1 MVGIFDL
8 NDQIVKAVENLSESV
23 VSIDSVRLARDFRFG
38 VVPLEG
44 QASGVIID
52 PKGYIAT
59 NNHVIDGA
67 AKVQVTL
74 KDGRTFVGEVVGT
87 DPATDVALVRVEG
100 ANLPAANLGDSEKLK
115 AGQIVLAIGN
125 ALGLPGGP
133 TVSMGVISALGRP
146 LPGTDFV
153 LEGFIQT
160 DAAINPGNSGGPLAD
175 LSGDVIGINT
185 AMIPFAQGVGF
196 AIPTHAVNRV
206 VEQILRHGRVVRPFL
221 GISGVDVDTAIVR
234 RFNLAVDSGVLLAEV
249 GRDTPAYEGGLRSG
263 DIVVRV
269 GGQEIKQMRDLL
281 LSLSGVSVGDVLRIS
296 FIRSGREYETSV
308 RLVESPYG
316 IVRRNGGE

>member
-1 MVGIFDL
+1 MELSDL
-8 NDQIVKAVENLSESV
+8 NDQIVKAVEKLSGSV
-23 VSIDSVRLARDFRFG
+23 VSIDSVRLARDYRFG

-52 PKGYIAT
+52 STGYIVT

-87 DPATDVALVRVEG
+87 DPATDVALVRVDG
-100 ANLPAANLGDSEKLK
+100 VNLPVANLGDSESLK

-133 TVSMGVISALGRP
+133 TVSMGVIGALGRP

-175 LSGDVIGINT
+175 LSGNVIGINT

-196 AIPTHAVNRV
+196 AIPTHTVNRV
-206 VEQILRHGRVVRPFL
+206 VEQIIRHGRVVRPFL
-221 GISGVDVDTAIVR
+221 GISGVDMNPAIAR
-234 RFNLAVDSGVLLAEV
+234 RFNLPVDSGVLLADV

-263 DIVVRV
+263 DIIFRV
-269 GGQEIKQMRDLL
+269 GDQEVKQMRDLV
-281 LSLSGVSVGDVLRIS
+281 LSLSGVSVGNVLRIR
-296 FIRSGREYETSV
+296 FVRGGREYDTSV
-308 RLVESPYG
+308 RLVESPNQ
-316 IVRRNGGE
+316 VAQRGGE

>member
-1 MVGIFDL
+1 MELSDL
-8 NDQIVKAVENLSESV
+8 NDQIIKAVEKLSGSV
-23 VSIDSVRLARDFRFG
+23 VSIDSVRLARDYRFG

-52 PKGYIAT
+52 STGYIVT

-87 DPATDVALVRVEG
+87 DPATDVALVRVDG
-100 ANLPAANLGDSEKLK
+100 VNLPAASLGDSESLK

-133 TVSMGVISALGRP
+133 TVSMGVIGALGRP

-175 LSGDVIGINT
+175 LGGNVIGINT

-196 AIPTHAVNRV
+196 AIPTHTVNRV

-221 GISGVDVDTAIVR
+221 GISGVDMNPSIAR
-234 RFNLAVDSGVLLAEV
+234 RFNLPVESGVLLAEV
-249 GRDTPAYEGGLRSG
+249 GRDTPAYEGGMRSG
-263 DIVVRV
+263 DIIFRV
-269 GGQEIKQMRDLL
+269 GDQEIKQMRDLL
-281 LSLSGVSVGDVLRIS
+281 LSLSGVSVGNVLQIH
-296 FIRSGREYETSV
+296 FVRSGREYETSV
-308 RLVESPYG
+308 RLVESPNQV
-316 IVRRNGGE
+316 VRRSGGE

>member
-1 MVGIFDL
+1 MDLLDL
-8 NDQIVKAVENLSESV
+8 NDQIIKSVERLSESV
-23 VSIDSVRLARDFRFG
+23 VSIDSVRLARDYRFG

-52 PKGYIAT
+52 STGNIVT

-87 DPATDVALVRVEG
+87 DPATDVALVKVDG
-100 ANLPAANLGDSEKLK
+100 INLPVAQLGDSEKLK

-125 ALGLPGGP
+125 ALGLPGAP
-133 TVSMGVISALGRP
+133 TVSMGVVSALGRP

-175 LSGDVIGINT
+175 LQGNVIGIST
-185 AMIPFAQGVGF
+185 AVIPFAQGVGF

-221 GISGVDVDTAIVR
+221 GISGVDVTPAVAR
-234 RFNLAVDSGVLLAEV
+234 RFSLPVESGVLLAEV

-263 DIVVRV
+263 DILIRV
-269 GGQEIKQMRDLL
+269 GNEEVKQMRDLL
-281 LSLSGVSVGDVLRIS
+281 RSLSGVSVGDVLKIS
-296 FIRSGREYETSV
+296 FMRGGREYETSV
-308 RLVESPYG
+308 RLVESPYRE
-316 IVRRNGGE
+316 VPQRGE

>member
-1 MVGIFDL
+1 MELSDL
-8 NDQIVKAVENLSESV
+8 NDQIVKAVEKLSGSV
-23 VSIDSVRLARDFRFG
+23 VSIDSVRLARDYRFG

-52 PKGYIAT
+52 STGYIVT

-74 KDGRTFVGEVVGT
+74 KDGRTFLGEVVGT
-87 DPATDVALVRVEG
+87 DPATDVALVRVDG
-100 ANLPAANLGDSEKLK
+100 VNLPAANLGDSESLK

-133 TVSMGVISALGRP
+133 TVSMGVIGALGRP

-175 LSGDVIGINT
+175 LSGNVIGINT

-196 AIPTHAVNRV
+196 AIPTHTVNRV

-221 GISGVDVDTAIVR
+221 GISGADMNPAMAR
-234 RFNLAVDSGVLLAEV
+234 RFNLPVDSGVLLAEV
-249 GRDTPAYEGGLRSG
+249 GRDTPAYEAGLRSG
-263 DIVVRV
+263 DIIVRV
-269 GGQEIKQMRDLL
+269 GEQEIKQMRDLL
-281 LSLSGVSVGDVLRIS
+281 LSLSGVSVGDVLRLH
-296 FIRSGREYETSV
+296 FIRGGREYDTSV

-316 IVRRNGGE
+316 VIRRSGGE

>member
-1 MVGIFDL
+1 LELSDL
-8 NDQIVKAVENLSESV
+8 NDQIIKAVEKLSGSV
-23 VSIDSVRLARDFRFG
+23 VSIDSVRLARDYRFG

-52 PKGYIAT
+52 STGYIVT

-87 DPATDVALVRVEG
+87 DPATDVALVRVDG
-100 ANLPAANLGDSEKLK
+100 VNLPAANLGDSESLK

-133 TVSMGVISALGRP
+133 SVSMGVIGALGRP

-175 LSGDVIGINT
+175 LSGNVIGINT

-196 AIPTHAVNRV
+196 AIPTHTVNRV
-206 VEQILRHGRVVRPFL
+206 VEQILRHGRGVRPFL
-221 GISGVDVDTAIVR
+221 GISGVDMNPAMAR
-234 RFNLAVDSGVLLAEV
+234 RFNLPVDSGVLLAEV

-263 DIVVRV
+263 DIIVRV
-269 GGQEIKQMRDLL
+269 GDQEIKQMRDLL
-281 LSLSGVSVGDVLRIS
+281 LSLSGVSVGNVLRIR
-296 FIRSGREYETSV
+296 FVRGGRENETSV
-308 RLVESPYG
+308 RLVESPHLAIRG
-316 IVRRNGGE
+316 VGE

>member
-1 MVGIFDL
+1 MELSDL
-8 NDQIVKAVENLSESV
+8 NDQIVKAVEKLSGSV
-23 VSIDSVRLARDFRFG
+23 VSIDSVRLARDYRFG

-52 PKGYIAT
+52 STGYIVT

-67 AKVQVTL
+67 ATVQVTL
-74 KDGRTFVGEVVGT
+74 KDGRTFIGEVVGT
-87 DPATDVALVRVEG
+87 DPATDVALVRVDG
-100 ANLPAANLGDSEKLK
+100 VNLPVAMLGDSEGLK

-133 TVSMGVISALGRP
+133 TVSMGVIGALGRP

-175 LSGDVIGINT
+175 LSGNVIGINT

-196 AIPTHAVNRV
+196 AIPTHTVNRV
-206 VEQILRHGRVVRPFL
+206 VEQIIRHGRVVRPFL
-221 GISGVDVDTAIVR
+221 GISGVDMNPAIAR
-234 RFNLAVDSGVLLAEV
+234 RFNLPVNSGVLLAEV

-263 DIVVRV
+263 DIIVRV
-269 GGQEIKQMRDLL
+269 GDQEVKQMRDLL
-281 LSLSGVSVGDVLRIS
+281 LSLSGVSVGNVLRIR
-296 FIRSGREYETSV
+296 FVRGGRENETSV
-308 RLVESPYG
+308 RLVESPHQAIRG
-316 IVRRNGGE
+316 VGE

>member
-100 ANLPAANLGDSEKLK
+100 ANLPAASLGDSEKLK

-316 IVRRNGGE
+316 SDLAKP

>member
-1 MVGIFDL
+1 MELSDL
-8 NDQIVKAVENLSESV
+8 NDQIVKAVEKLSGSV
-23 VSIDSVRLARDFRFG
+23 VSIDSVRLARDYRFG

-52 PKGYIAT
+52 STGYIVT

-87 DPATDVALVRVEG
+87 DPATDVALVRVDG
-100 ANLPAANLGDSEKLK
+100 VNLPVANLGDSESLK

-133 TVSMGVISALGRP
+133 TVSMGVIGALGRP

-175 LSGDVIGINT
+175 LSGNVIGINT

-196 AIPTHAVNRV
+196 AIPTHTVNRV
-206 VEQILRHGRVVRPFL
+206 VEQIIRHGRVVRPFL
-221 GISGVDVDTAIVR
+221 GISGVDMNLAIAR
-234 RFNLAVDSGVLLAEV
+234 RFNLPVDSGVLLADV

-263 DIVVRV
+263 DIIFRV
-269 GGQEIKQMRDLL
+269 GDQEVKQMRDLL
-281 LSLSGVSVGDVLRIS
+281 LSLSGVSVGNVLRIR
-296 FIRSGREYETSV
+296 FVRGGREYDTSV
-308 RLVESPYG
+308 RLVESPNQ
-316 IVRRNGGE
+316 VAQRGGE